1 MVGRRILRVLLR
13 PDVLFLVIAL
23 FIPLLDLILPRAFHL
38 ADLITPIFVYAIL
51 ALGLN
56 IVTGHTGLLHLG
68 VAAFMAI
75 GVYAYAILTCEIY
88 PYRLG
93 FWPAIVMVP
102 FIGAV
107 AGVVLGSPSIRLR
120 GDYLAIVTL
129 GFGEIVQDVL
139 KNVDTIT
146 QGTQGINPLPYPS
159 FFGYTFTP
167 EHSLPFYYLY
177 WGFLLGAVV
186 FCRSLENS
194 RVGRSWAAIREDE
207 LAAACAGIDPARTK
221 LISFATGAG
230 LCSLA
235 GALWA
240 ALLSSSGEPG
250 NYDFLVSV
258 IALCMVIVGGG
269 RGVLL
274 GALLVVGLDSIVLS
288 KLTLW
293 IAQGSS
299 ETNTHVFM
307 TPSNWK
313 FMIFG
318 MALIVMMRFRPM
330 GIFPLRPIR
339 LGAGAA
345 RSSLSDRPKPE
356 ESGST

>member
-1 MVGRRILRVLLR
+1 MIRRLRHHLLH
-13 PDVLFLVIAL
+13 PDAVFLLIALVI
-23 FIPLLDLILPRAFHL
+23 PL
-38 ADLITPIFVYAIL
+38 ADLVLPQAFRTTDLLPPIFVYAIL

-75 GVYAYAILTCEIY
+75 GVYAYAILTSEIY

-93 FWPAIVMVP
+93 FWGAIALVP
-102 FIGAV
+102 WIGAA
-107 AGVVLGSPSIRLR
+107 AGVVLGSPSLRLR

-139 KNVDTIT
+139 KNVETIT
-146 QGTQGINPLPYPS
+146 QGTQGINPLPYPT
-159 FFGYTFTP
+159 FFNYAFRSD
-167 EHSLPFYYLY
+167 ESLPFYYLY
-177 WGFLLGAVV
+177 WLFLLGAVV
-186 FCRSLENS
+186 FVRSLENS
-194 RVGRSWAAIREDE
+194 RIGRSWTAIREDE

-221 LISFATGAG
+221 LLSFATGAA

-240 ALLSSSGEPG
+240 SLLGSSGEPG

-288 KLTLW
+288 KLTTW
-293 IAQGSS
+293 ISQRGPAGSAS
-299 ETNTHVFM
+299 VFL

-318 MALIVMMRFRPM
+318 MALILMMRFRPV
-330 GIFPLRPIR
+330 GIFPLRPSR
-339 LGAGAA
+339 LSVHAGSGRTGGAG
-345 RSSLSDRPKPE
+345 SGD
-356 ESGST
+356 GSTGS

>member
-1 MVGRRILRVLLR
+1 
-13 PDVLFLVIAL
+13 
-23 FIPLLDLILPRAFHL
+23 
-38 ADLITPIFVYAIL
+38 
-51 ALGLN
+51 
-56 IVTGHTGLLHLG
+56 
-68 VAAFMAI
+68 
-75 GVYAYAILTCEIY
+75 
-88 PYRLG
+88 LG